1 MLTEYLKSLK
11 NKQNLTNQQ
20 IAQMSG
26 ISESTISRIL
36 KGESKNTD
44 LSTCVDLVRAL
55 GGSIDEACGL
65 ARAQDSCANAS
76 QSCENC
82 PKHAA
87 MQEDFLQFY
96 TEEIRKDIIETT
108 NTRVSEYRR
117 ITDARIENEKAHYEK
132 MIANENAHYDQL
144 ITEKNAAMKERFDN
158 LMTIINARV
167 KTINRLFLVIGVL
180 SICLVALLILNIF
193 FPTNPILKW

>member
-11 NKQNLTNQQ
+11 SKQNLTNQQ

-36 KGESKNTD
+36 KGENKNTD
-44 LSTCVDLVRAL
+44 LSTCVDIIRAL
-55 GGSIDEACGL
+55 GGSIDEACGIVRETKSCNNK
-65 ARAQDSCANAS
+65 AGSCAD
-76 QSCENC
+76 C
-82 PKHAA
+82 PKLSA
-87 MQEDFLQFY
+87 MQDEFMQFY
-96 TEEIRKDIIETT
+96 AEEIRKDIIETT

-117 ITDARIENEKAHYEK
+117 ITDARIENEKEHYEK
-132 MIANENAHYDQL
+132 MIASNKAHYDQL
-144 ITEKNAAMKERFDN
+144 IEEKNASMKERIDN
-158 LMTIINARV
+158 LMTIINARA

-180 SICLVALLILNIF
+180 SICLIALLILNIF